1 MTQTSNP
8 LDLRIWLDH
17 IQEFGELEICH
28 GASVDLEIGAISQL
42 NVKKQQHS
50 ALLFEDIIDYPK
62 GFRVL
67 TCSTGSK
74 NRLASILRLP
84 QPDSHQTLIESLKDK
99 PLQWQA
105 ISHQFPPL
113 YIKRGPILENIQI
126 GKDVDLHQ
134 FPAVLWNQNDGGRYI
149 GTGCSIVTK
158 DLESEWVNVGTY
170 RVMLHDKNRV
180 GLMMIPGK
188 HGHIQQA
195 KYIEAK
201 KPFPV
206 VIILGADPLSY
217 LISGIEVPYELSEY
231 NYMGAI
237 LGEPVSVIKGDVT
250 GLPFPSAAEIVLEG
264 WVYPNDKLPEG
275 PFGEFLGY
283 YTSDTSMA
291 SVVTVEKVYFRNQPI
306 ILGSPPSKPPNDYS
320 YSKSVMRSA
329 LLFNSIIASGVPNVK
344 SVWAHEIGG
353 SRMFNVIS
361 IQQKY
366 AGHSRQAGHILS
378 QCGVGAYMSRYSI
391 VVDEDIDP
399 ANLQEVMWAIAT
411 RSDPVKD
418 IDFIQR
424 GMGSQ
429 SDPLSI
435 ANDSKAPF
443 ASKAI
448 IDACRPYE
456 YLQQFPKVVD
466 VSKDLE
472 NIVKKKWPKLF

>member
-1 MTQTSNP
+1 MKKSNS
-8 LDLRIWLDH
+8 LDLRIWLEH
-17 IQEFGELEICH
+17 IQQLGELEVCH
-28 GASVDLEIGAISQL
+28 GANVDLEIGAVSQL
-42 NVKKQQHS
+42 NVKKQDHS
-50 ALLFEDIIDYPK
+50 ALLFDDIVGYHK
-62 GFRVL
+62 GHRVL

-74 NRLASILRLP
+74 KRLASILRLP
-84 QPDSHQTLIESLKDK
+84 SPDSHQALIESLRDK
-99 PLQWQA
+99 PAQWQSNA
-105 ISHQFPPL
+105 DQFPPVQVQD
-113 YIKRGPILENIQI
+113 GPILENVMI

-134 FPAVLWNQNDGGRYI
+134 FPAVLWNSNDGGRYI
-149 GTGCSIVTK
+149 GTGCSVVTK
-158 DLESEWVNVGTY
+158 DLESGWVNVGTY

-180 GLMMIPGK
+180 GLMIIPGK
-188 HGHIQQA
+188 HGHIQHT

-206 VIILGADPLSY
+206 AIVLGADPLSY
-217 LISGIEVPYELSEY
+217 LISGIEIPFEVSEY
-231 NYMGAI
+231 NYLGAI
-237 LGEPVSVIKGDVT
+237 LGEPVSVIQGDIT

-264 WVYPNDKLPEG
+264 WVYPNDQLPEG

-283 YTSDTSMA
+283 YTSEASLA

-306 ILGSPPSKPPNDYS
+306 LLGSPPSKPPNDYS

-329 LLFNSIIASGVPNVK
+329 LLYNSIVASGVPNVK

-361 IQQKY
+361 IKQKY

-399 ANLQEVMWAIAT
+399 ANLNEVMWAVAT

-424 GMGSQ
+424 GVGSQ

-435 ANDSKAPF
+435 ANHSKAPF

-448 IDACRPYE
+448 IDACRPFE
-456 YLQQFPKVVD
+456 HLNDFPQVVD
-466 VSKDLE
+466 VNKDVADL
-472 NIVKKKWPKLF
+472 VRQKWPNLFL

>member
-1 MTQTSNP
+1 MKKSNS
-8 LDLRIWLDH
+8 LDLRVWLEH
-17 IQEFGELEICH
+17 IQQLGEMEVCS
-28 GASVDLEIGAISQL
+28 GANVDLEIGAVSQL
-42 NVKKQQHS
+42 NVKKQDHS
-50 ALLFEDIIDYPK
+50 ALLFDDIVGYQN
-62 GFRVL
+62 GQRVL

-74 NRLASILRLP
+74 KRLASILRLP
-84 QPDSHQTLIESLKDK
+84 SPDSHQALIESLRDK
-99 PLQWQA
+99 PAQWQA
-105 ISHQFPPL
+105 TADQYPPVTVQD
-113 YIKRGPILENIQI
+113 GPVLENVMI

-134 FPAVLWNQNDGGRYI
+134 FPAVLWNSNDGGRYI
-149 GTGCSIVTK
+149 GTGCSVVTK
-158 DLESEWVNVGTY
+158 DLDSGWVNVGTY

-180 GLMMIPGK
+180 GLMIIPGK
-188 HGHIQQA
+188 HGHIQHS

-206 VIILGADPLSY
+206 VIVLGADPLSY
-217 LISGIEVPYELSEY
+217 LISGIEIPFEVSEY

-237 LGEPVSVIKGDVT
+237 LGEPISVIQGDIT
-250 GLPFPSAAEIVLEG
+250 GLPFPSASEIVLEG
-264 WVYPNDKLPEG
+264 WVYPNDQLPEG

-283 YTSDTSMA
+283 YTSEASLA

-306 ILGSPPSKPPNDYS
+306 LLGSPPSKPPNDYS

-329 LLFNSIIASGVPNVK
+329 LLFNSIVASGVPNVK

-361 IQQKY
+361 IKQKY

-399 ANLQEVMWAIAT
+399 ANLNEVMWAVAT
-411 RSDPVKD
+411 RSDPIRD

-424 GMGSQ
+424 GVGSQ

-435 ANDSKAPF
+435 ANQSKAPF

-448 IDACRPYE
+448 IDACRPFE
-456 YLQQFPKVVD
+456 HLKDFPEVVD

-472 NIVKKKWPKLF
+472 DLVKKKWPNLF